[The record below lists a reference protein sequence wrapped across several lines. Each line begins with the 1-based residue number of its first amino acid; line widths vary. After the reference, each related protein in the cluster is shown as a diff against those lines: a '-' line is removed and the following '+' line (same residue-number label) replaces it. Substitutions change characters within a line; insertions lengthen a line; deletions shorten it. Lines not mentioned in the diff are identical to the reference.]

1 MSGQRLRGLS
11 CPARDCGHLNTA
23 SRHRSLSQCHL
34 RERIFDQ
41 KVYSSGSAAS
51 ILAGCESVWL
61 FPFPQTQIPCQSS
74 PFWNCVPKPK
84 KVVTEQLRALL
95 HGAFQHATGSWSNV
109 SDGVWLPKG
118 TILNGIMLIYRQMLN
133 KKKCSTS
140 LITFLTHH
148 VFFESVTGC
157 HECSLEWFSSSS
169 PSKLHNVF
177 PW

>member
-1 MSGQRLRGLS
+1 VVPQPPYSPDLS
-11 CPARDCGHLNTA
+11 PCD
-23 SRHRSLSQCHL
+23 
-34 RERIFDQ
+34 FF
-41 KVYSSGSAAS
+41 
-51 ILAGCESVWL
+51 L
-61 FPFPQTQIPCQSS
+61 FPKLKFHLKGRHFGTVDNIQ
-74 PFWNCVPKPK
+74 

-177 PW
+177 P